1 MIEVLELKGPG
12 EKLLTRQQHR
22 GFSHRVNMAVDQ
34 VRDYERSLHDPE
46 NLKAIEETFGYVPE
60 LSKLAVLIGRTP
72 TTSIDR
78 EVFERRQSEL
88 SVKVSHTM
96 KFSKHKLTR

>member
-1 MIEVLELKGPG
+1 
-12 EKLLTRQQHR
+12 
-22 GFSHRVNMAVDQ
+22 MAVDQ